1 MSWVIRTRMAA
12 VAVGVVEGGSEGG
25 RWFISWLTP
34 QHSQVT
40 RLGADNSPPM
50 YGICQSVISLSL
62 SLCKLY
68 FFTKNATERLIGCL
82 GGDKSLEVSPGQT
95 FINRS
100 KGGLCILNP
109 MNGSIQPDL
118 PNSWSAGPG
127 SQHEYSICVSWSEN
141 TNPPRNLSYLWFFN
155 KISNQLSWLNSKKL
169 FF

>member
-25 RWFISWLTP
+25 EMVHIMIDTSTLSSHQTGGWQLT
-34 QHSQVT
+34 SNVW
-40 RLGADNSPPM
+40 NM
-50 YGICQSVISLSL
+50 SVCHLSL
-62 SLCKLY
+62 SLY
-68 FFTKNATERLIGCL
+68 VNYFFFTKNATVRLIGCL